1 MKFCQKKLRKI
12 QPDYATISCYGV
24 KKKGYFRNSENEASF
39 LLDAALARSMSSSFE
54 KEAYSPN
61 PQPLTNLKNHRNCG
75 ENVFV
80 YSPGQDYP
88 LCGWWREQQIKTQF
102 YTT

>member
-1 MKFCQKKLRKI
+1 
-12 QPDYATISCYGV
+12 
-24 KKKGYFRNSENEASF
+24 
-39 LLDAALARSMSSSFE
+39 MSSSFE

-102 YTT
+102 YTTRMNYQARFTTILGYFGGETYL